1 MDKGR
6 FPLRRRTALVCL
18 VLLFAAGL
26 WVGRSMAG
34 QAPLAGL
41 RADEIQWVKVEL
53 SPPGT
58 THYLTQEEIAQLAPL
73 LNRVVTHRRDDSWR
87 DYNGQAVVF
96 TIRKTDDSL
105 LTVMPYNPFI
115 VIDGVGYRTE
125 YTPCEALSHFA
136 NTLRTN

>member
-6 FPLRRRTALVCL
+6 FHLNRKAALVCL

-41 RADEIQWVKVEL
+41 TAGEIQSVQLEL
-53 SPPGT
+53 NPPDT
-58 THYLTQEEIAQLAPL
+58 SHYLTQEEIARLVPL
-73 LNRVVTHRRDDSWR
+73 LNQVVTHRRDDSWR

-96 TIRKTDDSL
+96 TIRKTDGSL
-105 LTVMPYNPFI
+105 LTVMPFNPFI
-115 VIDGVGYRTE
+115 IIDGVGYQTE
-125 YTPCEALSHFA
+125 HTPCEALSRFG
-136 NTLRTN
+136 NTLRRN

>member
-1 MDKGR
+1 MNKGR
-6 FPLRRRTALVCL
+6 FPLNRRTALVCL

-41 RADEIQWVKVEL
+41 TADEIQSVKVEL

-58 THYLTQEEIAQLAPL
+58 AHYLTQEEIAQLVPL

-105 LTVMPYNPFI
+105 LTVMPFNPFI
-115 VIDGVGYRTE
+115 VIDGAGYQAE
-125 YTPCEALSHFA
+125 HTPCEALSRFA
-136 NTLRTN
+136 NTLRRN

>member
-6 FPLRRRTALVCL
+6 FHLNRKAALVCL

-41 RADEIQWVKVEL
+41 TADEIQWVKVEL
-53 SPPGT
+53 SPPDT
-58 THYLTQEEIAQLAPL
+58 AHYLTQEEIARLVPL

-105 LTVMPYNPFI
+105 LTVMPFNPFI
-115 VIDGVGYRTE
+115 IIDGVGYQTE
-125 YTPCEALSHFA
+125 HTPCEALSRFA
-136 NTLRTN
+136 NTLRRS